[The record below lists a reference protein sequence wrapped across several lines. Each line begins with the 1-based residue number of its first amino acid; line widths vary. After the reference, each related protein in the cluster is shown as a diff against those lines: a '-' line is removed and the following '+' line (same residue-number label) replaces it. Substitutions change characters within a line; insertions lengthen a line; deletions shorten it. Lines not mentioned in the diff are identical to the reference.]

1 MANKVEKWTIKK
13 GLLFKLKE
21 TLRDEIMGFDP
32 DDEEDVHLHPEVRL
46 ALNDRIMYVMDSE
59 IEWLDVKI
67 ERATCD
73 HDAELVKLEGWQHV
87 EYGTTQKVCF
97 KPQLDCVGHC
107 KKCGQASTLF

>member
-1 MANKVEKWTIKK
+1 MSNKVDERTIKRE
-13 GLLFKLKE
+13 LLFKLKQ

-32 DDEEDVHLHPEVRL
+32 DEEDVPLVPETRL
-46 ALNDRIMYVMDSE
+46 ALKDRIMYVMDSE

-67 ERATCD
+67 KRDKCD

-87 EYGTTQKVCF
+87 EYGKSQKACY
-97 KPQLDCVGHC
+97 KPQFDCVGHC